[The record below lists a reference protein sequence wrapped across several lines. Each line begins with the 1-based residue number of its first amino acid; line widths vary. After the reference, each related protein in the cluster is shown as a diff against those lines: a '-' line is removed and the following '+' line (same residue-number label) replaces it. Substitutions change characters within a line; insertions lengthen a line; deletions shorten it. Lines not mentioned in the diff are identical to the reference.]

1 MASDGNQRL
10 NEGELLR
17 SMYHYLPG
25 KGDLYCAS
33 LERGVRT
40 RANVPGGLAARPAQP
55 ARAPCPCRATLWRS
69 GRPERPLRALRR
81 HCGEL
86 RPRERCGRPRG
97 PIWEDFSFLARRV
110 APLTRHASAS
120 SPLPPRAQVPP
131 EGATAARSAQQNRS
145 SSATGAAA
153 AGQQKHADQFCRYDH
168 TPRWQVFELRQKW
181 KEKQAPAGTAGRKR
195 EAREE
200 REREENEGRRKAG
213 QLES

>member
-145 SSATGAAA
+145 ASATGAAA
-153 AGQQKHADQFCRYDH
+153 AGQQKHADAGPGAKDYARGTWYGQGATGKGLPTYDH
-168 TPRWQVFELRQKW
+168 KHEDHRGKVRP
-181 KEKQAPAGTAGRKR
+181 PG
-195 EAREE
+195 
-200 REREENEGRRKAG
+200 
-213 QLES
+213 